1 MKEVCRMKV
10 MELRCRETECQ
21 CTPKGKLLVKV
32 YNLPES
38 VKDKDVII
46 EVPCPKKK
54 SKTVG
59 LKIQ

>member
-1 MKEVCRMKV
+1 MNV
-10 MELRCRETECQ
+10 MELRCKETECQ
-21 CTPKGKLLVKV
+21 CSPKGKLLVKV

-38 VKDKDVII
+38 MKDRDVII

-54 SKTVG
+54 CKMVG